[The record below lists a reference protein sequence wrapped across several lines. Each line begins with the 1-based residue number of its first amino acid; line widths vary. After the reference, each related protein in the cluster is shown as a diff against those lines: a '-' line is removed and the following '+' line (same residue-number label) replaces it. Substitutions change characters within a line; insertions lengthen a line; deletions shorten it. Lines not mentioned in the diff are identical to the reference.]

1 MEENKLKLFYDNFSL
16 ITVSENKVPNFSWK
30 QSQAKKMPWDKFS
43 EQYNYQGGKTWVDK
57 DGVTHEILK
66 TNNFGIV
73 TGFEYLECI
82 DVDLKVFSTAKEQKE
97 FWDEYSGYLRD
108 NILDFDEKFVVYKTK
123 NAGYHI
129 LYKTK
134 RVEGNL
140 KLARLKGHKEAVI
153 ETRGIGGYI
162 FTYPD
167 NKVSKK
173 SYHQIEFISDEDR
186 FILMSFSKMYNFVE
200 ELPEAPKKEK
210 KEYAEG
216 EITPWD
222 DYNQKHTVFD
232 IINDEFTIVGNLSKK
247 YVIKRHGGTSPHSG
261 YVFKD
266 TGFLYLFSTACDPY
280 PHEKLITPFY
290 AYTLRYHN
298 GDFSEATKA
307 IYEKG
312 YGSRRKQVIKE
323 LKKTVDLKINE
334 SEPVEINKSDLVFP
348 IEIFPKDIQTYLIE
362 CNTKLDSS
370 IEYMGCSLLWL
381 ISVCIG
387 NSIEVEVKKGWTENL
402 SVWISIVGK
411 AGLGKTP
418 SISNIIFPLIK
429 INAKE
434 IKTYIK
440 ESEKYEYYNS
450 LSKKEKEEHSE
461 VPKPT
466 KTQFIANDITLEAL
480 VDLHQESDNAV
491 GVFKDEL
498 AGWLK
503 DMNKYREG
511 SDLEFW
517 LSTWSGK
524 SVNLNRLTRKG
535 SFVEKP
541 FIPVLGGIQPSIF
554 NTFYTDENKDNGFMD
569 RMLLCYPDLKV
580 DYYNENEISEEILK
594 WYKEIVISFYDIL
607 KGTIK
612 RNEDGDIVSNTAVFS
627 EEARTEWKRIFNEMT
642 DVQNNEEENEY
653 LKSMFPKQ
661 KSYIPRFSALIHVF
675 DEFFGEGGNTLLIS
689 KESVLK
695 AEKLSKY
702 FVATAKKIK
711 INSVEVSKLKSTLTA
726 NKGKNEKEKLL
737 EIWKINKSFNRSET
751 AELLGISRRS
761 VQNWCKEF
769 ENAHLDA
776 QQIAHFD
783 PRAGLG

>member
-1 MEENKLKLFYDNFSL
+1 MDENKLKLFYENFSL
-16 ITVSENKVPNFSWK
+16 ITVSDNKIPNFAWKKSQTEK
-30 QSQAKKMPWDKFS
+30 QSWDSFIEK
-43 EQYNYQGGKTWVDK
+43 YNYSGGKTWTDK
-57 DGVTHEILK
+57 DGTKHEIKK
-66 TNNFGIV
+66 TDRFGIV
-73 TGFEYLECI
+73 TGFDFLECI

-97 FWDEYSGYLRD
+97 FWDEYLGYLRD
-108 NILDFDEKFVVYKTK
+108 NILDFDDKFVIYKTK

-134 RVEGNL
+134 RIEGNL
-140 KLARLKGHKEAVI
+140 KLAKLKGHKEAII

-162 FTYPD
+162 FTYPE

-173 SYHQIEFISDEDR
+173 SYHQIDFISDEDR
-186 FILMSFSKMYNFVE
+186 FVLMSFSKMYNYVE
-200 ELPEAPKKEK
+200 EIPEAPKKEK
-210 KEYAEG
+210 KEYTEG

-222 DYNQKHTVFD
+222 DYNSKHDIFD
-232 IINDEFTIVGNLSKK
+232 IIRDEFTIVGNLSKK
-247 YVIKRHGGTSPHSG
+247 YVIKRHGATSPHSG

-266 TGFLYLFSTACDPY
+266 NGFMYLFSTGTNY

-290 AYTLRYHN
+290 AYTIRYHN
-298 GDFSEATKA
+298 SDFSEAAKC

-323 LKKTVDLKINE
+323 LKKTVDLKITE
-334 SEPVEINKSDLVFP
+334 SDPVLINKSDLVFP

-387 NSIEVEVKKGWTENL
+387 NSIDVEVKKGWNENL

-418 SISNIIFPLIK
+418 SISNVIFPLIK

-440 ESEKYEYYNS
+440 ESEKYEYYNN

-461 VPKPT
+461 VPKPI

-480 VDLHQESDNAV
+480 VDLHQESDNSV

-569 RMLLCYPDLKV
+569 RMLLCYPDLKI
-580 DYYNENEISEEILK
+580 DYYNENEISDEILK
-594 WYKEIVISFYDIL
+594 WYKEIIISFYDTI
-607 KGTIK
+607 KGVIK
-612 RNEDGDIVSNTAVFS
+612 RNEDGDITPLTACFS
-627 EEARTEWKRIFNEMT
+627 PDAKTEWKRIFNEMT

-661 KSYIPRFSALIHVF
+661 KSYIPRFSAIIHVF
-675 DEFFGEGGNTLLIS
+675 DEFFSEGGNTLLIS

-702 FVATAKKIK
+702 FIATAKKIK
-711 INSVEVSKLKSTLTA
+711 VNSVEVSKLKNTLTA
-726 NKGKNEKEKLL
+726 SKGKNEKEKLF
-737 EIWKINKSFNRSET
+737 EIWKSNKNFNKTET
-751 AELLGISRRS
+751 AELLGISRMS
-761 VQNWCKEF
+761 VNRWVKEF
-769 ENAHLDA
+769 ESVT
-776 QQIAHFD
+776 
-783 PRAGLG
+783 

>member
-1 MEENKLKLFYDNFSL
+1 MIETAKAIKFLEKFSI
-16 ITVSENKVPNFSWK
+16 ITVSDNKIPNFPWK
-30 QSQAKKMPWDKFS
+30 QQQSEKLTVEKFIKNYEYKGGIIKKDNTEIP
-43 EQYNYQGGKTWVDK
+43 KTD
-57 DGVTHEILK
+57 
-66 TNNFGIV
+66 NFGIV
-73 TGFEYLECI
+73 TGYDDLECLDI
-82 DVDLKVFSTAKEQKE
+82 DLKVFSTAPEQRE
-97 FWDEYSGYLRD
+97 FWNEFLQNLED
-108 NILDFDEKFVVYKTK
+108 NILDFKEKFVIYKTK

-140 KLARLKGHKEAVI
+140 KLAVLKGHKEAI
-153 ETRGIGGYI
+153 LETRGIGGYI
-162 FTYPD
+162 FSYPE

-173 SYHQIEFISDEDR
+173 SYFEIDYISDDDR
-186 FILMSFSKMYNFVE
+186 DILMSFSKMYNYVT
-200 ELPEAPKKEK
+200 ELPIEPKKEK
-210 KEYAEG
+210 TEFVTG

-222 DYNQKHTVFD
+222 DYNQKTNIWD
-232 IINDEFTIVGNLSKK
+232 LISSEFTIPSGGNNKK
-247 YVIKRHGGTSPHSG
+247 HIVIKRHGSKSPHSG
-261 YVFKD
+261 YIFKD
-266 TGFLYLFSTACDPY
+266 SNCMYLWSTGAGYDHERLY
-280 PHEKLITPFY
+280 TPFLVY
-290 AYTLRYHN
+290 AYQVHN
-298 GDFSEATKA
+298 ADASAAAKELYSLGF
-307 IYEKG
+307 
-312 YGSRRKQVIKE
+312 GSRIKAKIKE
-323 LKKTVDLKINE
+323 LKKSIHIEEQIKV
-334 SEPVEINKSDLVFP
+334 NKDNLVFP
-348 IEIFPKDIQTYLIE
+348 IEIFPKDIQDYLIE
-362 CNTKLDSS
+362 CNSKLDSS
-370 IEYMGCSLLWL
+370 VEYMGVSLLWL

-387 NSIEVEVKKGWTENL
+387 NAIDMEVKKGWNENL
-402 SVWISIVGK
+402 SVWISVVGK

-434 IKTYIK
+434 IKNYIK
-440 ESEKYEYYNS
+440 ESEKYDFYS
-450 LSKKEKEEHSE
+450 ALGKKEKEDYPE
-461 VPKPT
+461 VFKPI

-524 SVNLNRLTRKG
+524 SVNLNRLTRRG

-580 DYYNENEISEEILK
+580 DHYNDSEISEEILI
-594 WYKEIVISFYDIL
+594 WYKELIISFYD
-607 KGTIK
+607 TIK
-612 RNEDGDIVSNTAVFS
+612 GIIQRDEENSIINLTAKFS
-627 EEARTEWKRIFNEMT
+627 PDAKKEWMRIFNEMT

-661 KSYIPRFSALIHVF
+661 KSYIPRFACLIHVF
-675 DEFFGEGGNTLLIS
+675 DEFMGSGGNTLLVS
-689 KESVLK
+689 KDSILK

-711 INSVEVSKLKSTLTA
+711 INSVEVSKLKNNISL
-726 NKGKNEKEKLL
+726 NKGKNEKEKLF
-737 EIWKINKSFNRSET
+737 EIWKENPNFNKSET
-751 AELLGISRRS
+751 AELLGVSRMSISR
-761 VQNWCKEF
+761 WIKEF
-769 ENAHLDA
+769 ESVTKK
-776 QQIAHFD
+776 
-783 PRAGLG
+783 